1 MKKDLPAKN
10 NKHVIE
16 QILEK
21 RRPLN
26 YRFRPFGKRYIVFVG
41 TKKQSQIEKIV
52 CDFRDKGYTVTLL
65 DNREILQRR
74 KARLYRNH
82 SSLTLRRNN
91 YQITRIVVAPPS
103 PPDPVPPLPNPDGE

>member
-21 RRPLN
+21 SRPLH
-26 YRFRPFGKRYIVFVG
+26 YKCRSFGNGYIVFVG
-41 TKKQSQIEKIV
+41 TKKQSQVEKIV
-52 CDFRDKGYTVTLL
+52 CDFKNEGYTVTL
-65 DNREILQRR
+65 DRR
-74 KARLYRNH
+74 GTLKRRMARSNH
-82 SSLTLRRNN
+82 IRSTTMLRRNN

-103 PPDPVPPLPNPDGE
+103 PQESVPPMPNPDGE